1 MEYKYKVPLNYKPQ
15 MDLRHTEMAIKRIKD
30 FFENH
35 LSTELNLM
43 RVSAPL
49 FVDPKTGMNDN
60 LNGVERPVSFC
71 AADIGSGELEI
82 VQSLAKWKRY
92 ALHRYGFKPGE
103 GLYAD
108 MNAIRRDEK
117 LDNLHSLYV
126 DQWDWEEVIDKSCR
140 NTKFLKLTVN
150 KIYKVFKDTEGF
162 VHILYP
168 EIKPY
173 LPDEVFFITSQELED
188 LYPKLSP
195 EEREDAICKKK
206 KAVFVMQIGV
216 TLKSGE
222 KHDDRSPDYDD
233 WKLNGDLLFYYPLLG
248 RAVELSSMGI
258 RVDADSLKKQLKVS
272 GCMDRINLMYHKMI
286 LDGKLPYTIGGG
298 IGQSRMCM
306 FFLRKM
312 HIGEV
317 QASVW
322 PQDIIEDCKKHGID
336 IL

>member
-1 MEYKYKVPLNYKPQ
+1 
-15 MDLRHTEMAIKRIKD
+15 
-30 FFENH
+30 
-35 LSTELNLM
+35 
-43 RVSAPL
+43 
-49 FVDPKTGMNDN
+49 
-60 LNGVERPVSFC
+60 
-71 AADIGSGELEI
+71 
-82 VQSLAKWKRY
+82 
-92 ALHRYGFKPGE
+92 
-103 GLYAD
+103 
-108 MNAIRRDEK
+108 
-117 LDNLHSLYV
+117 
-126 DQWDWEEVIDKSCR
+126 
-140 NTKFLKLTVN
+140 
-150 KIYKVFKDTEGF
+150 
-162 VHILYP
+162 
-168 EIKPY
+168 
-173 LPDEVFFITSQELED
+173 
-188 LYPKLSP
+188 
-195 EEREDAICKKK
+195 
-206 KAVFVMQIGV
+206 MQIGV